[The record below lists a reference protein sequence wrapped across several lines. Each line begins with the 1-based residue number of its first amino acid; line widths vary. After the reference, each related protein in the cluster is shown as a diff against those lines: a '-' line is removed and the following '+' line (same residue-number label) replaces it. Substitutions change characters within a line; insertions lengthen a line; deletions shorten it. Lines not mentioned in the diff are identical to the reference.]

1 MSPADRRRQL
11 LDVARQVVT
20 VDGFGALTIESVARE
35 AGVTRPVVY
44 DLFGDLDGLVTAL
57 IDREQQ
63 IALAPLLELVGRGE
77 PPAGTGVEEF
87 LTVVLTGFLEAVHVD
102 KPTWRLVLMPP
113 QRVSPEIRRR
123 FTDSRELLAARIA
136 KLLEWGWRRRGDAAQ
151 LDWELLGRLVVAV
164 GEDAARL
171 TLMSPRKYR
180 PERLVLAAV
189 AVLSLIPPGAG
200 VRTAGRPA
208 PELTVPEPPAP
219 AEPQPAGKRMAREAR
234 RNQLLDAALAVID
247 DGDWDALTV
256 DAIAKRAGVDRVVVY
271 RSFGRLEL
279 LTVALLAREEQRTRG
294 LTDAIVPAKPWGET
308 GALSPAEILGGAVAR
323 LLEEV
328 LSKPLTYRVAL
339 RRPESLPPALRK
351 IVNARRASIAK
362 RLRPLVEL
370 GLAGVDAPTA
380 DIDVELLSR
389 MILTAGEELARLA
402 LHEPD
407 FPPERVLSGA
417 WSLLEGVPAR

>member
-1 MSPADRRRQL
+1 MSPVARRRQL
-11 LDVARQVVT
+11 LDVSRGLVAT
-20 VDGFGALTIESVARE
+20 GGFGELTVEAVARE

-63 IALAPLLELVGRGE
+63 IALAPLLDLVGRGT
-77 PPAGTGVEEF
+77 PAEGTGVEEF
-87 LTVVLTGFLEAVHVD
+87 LTAVLTGFLEAVHRD
-102 KPTWRLVLMPP
+102 KATWQLVLMPP
-113 QRVSPEIRRR
+113 QRVSEDIRRR

-136 KLLEWGWRRRGDAAQ
+136 QLVEWGWRSRGDDAD
-151 LDWELLGRLVVAV
+151 LDWELLGRLVVAA

-171 TLMSPRKYR
+171 TLMSPRKYK
-180 PERLVLAAV
+180 PERLVLAAT
-189 AVLSLIPPGAG
+189 AVLSLIPPG
-200 VRTAGRPA
+200 GRNTRSSPPVLTLPDPPPVVA
-208 PELTVPEPPAP
+208 PV
-219 AEPQPAGKRMAREAR
+219 PAGKRLPRAAR
-234 RNQLLDAALAVID
+234 REQLLDAALAVID
-247 DGDWDALTV
+247 EGDWDALTV
-256 DAIAKRAGVDRVVVY
+256 DAIARRAGVDRVVVY

-294 LTDAIVPAKPWGET
+294 LTDAIVPAKPWVA
-308 GALSPAEILGGAVAR
+308 GASSPAEILGGAVAG

-328 LSKPLTYRVAL
+328 LSRPLTYRVAL
-339 RRPESLPPALRK
+339 RRPESLPRALRK
-351 IVNARRASIAK
+351 IVNARRAAIAK

-402 LHEPD
+402 LHEPE
-407 FPPERVLSGA
+407 FPPERVLNGA
-417 WSLLEGVPAR
+417 WQLLSSVPAR